1 MTAPAARASAP
12 ASASATY
19 VPRREGLEA
28 SGLSSA
34 PGSGASLVAVGVPD
48 GEALPG
54 DVSGA
59 VSVGVGLGSGVGD
72 TVVVNGAG
80 PIGQMY
86 IRLAQLRGA
95 FAELEALAQQPASPN
110 ISEPQA

>member
-48 GEALPG
+48 GEALPFAI
-54 DVSGA
+54 D
-59 VSVGVGLGSGVGD
+59 L
-72 TVVVNGAG
+72 
-80 PIGQMY
+80 
-86 IRLAQLRGA
+86 LRR
-95 FAELEALAQQPASPN
+95 EALLHGLDDIGLTLKDDGLIREWQAADRQHRPWAWPAPR
-110 ISEPQA
+110 PRP